1 MFMKD
6 AVHMKCTH
14 ELAFHSINLLKSE
27 NKQKMVWVNAWHLA
41 DGDGDIGTNCFESS
55 EKINKIKGVKMFDWS
70 TCQTGFE
77 VVKRHISG
85 RCFHWEVVG
94 YGFSHVLL
102 SGSYHHRSPQLVVFS
117 GGFLE
122 RYAFFLY
129 IKKEKVVLYCSVFS
143 TRERMGFSE

>member
-70 TCQTGFE
+70 TCQTSFE

-85 RCFHWEVVG
+85 GCFHWEVVG
-94 YGFSHVLL
+94 LWVFTCFVVWLISSQVSPIGCLQWRLLRKICLFSI
-102 SGSYHHRSPQLVVFS
+102 Y
-117 GGFLE
+117 
-122 RYAFFLY
+122 
-129 IKKEKVVLYCSVFS
+129 
-143 TRERMGFSE
+143 